1 MKNICG
7 KLSLSAVL
15 ISAFVTAHSAQADE
29 IKIGVVLP
37 LSGALSGY
45 GQPSQKGL
53 DLIQGIAPKLKNG
66 DTIKLIVIDDKSDKV
81 EAANAMQ
88 RLVSSDKVD
97 AVIGEV
103 TSTNT
108 LAMTKIADDS
118 KTPIVSSTA
127 TNDRVTR
134 NHEYVSRVCF
144 SDSFQGVVGA
154 NLASRDLKAKTAA
167 IVFDSSN
174 DYSVGLAK
182 AFRTQ
187 FLKNGGTI
195 AIEVQAPTGSKDFKA
210 QLSSI
215 KEKNVDMIYMPIYY
229 TEGALIAVQ
238 AQQLGLNKPVVGG
251 DGLAADPVFFQVGKD
266 AVNGYMT
273 TDYYSP
279 NAKEQTPGGEKFI
292 KAWEAKYQQP
302 THTWVAMAADAYN
315 VIVNAMNQCSDPH
328 DRVCVNQK
336 IHATSNFSGVTGVLT
351 LKNGDAIRSAVINE
365 VKDGKLTFKT
375 VVNP

>member
-1 MKNICG
+1 MKSFSG
-7 KLSLSAVL
+7 KASLMATLVAALVGAS
-15 ISAFVTAHSAQADE
+15 SAQAAE

-53 DLIQGIAPKLKNG
+53 DIIQAITPTLKNG

-103 TSTNT
+103 TSSNT

-118 KTPIVSSTA
+118 KTPLVSSTA

-134 NHEYVSRVCF
+134 NHPYVSRVCF

-195 AIEVQAPTGSKDFKA
+195 PIEVQAPGGSKDFKA
-210 QLSSI
+210 QLASV
-215 KEKNVDMIYMPIYY
+215 KAKNVDMIYMPDR
-229 TEGALIAVQ
+229 
-238 AQQLGLNKPVVGG
+238 KSVV
-251 DGLAADPVFFQVGKD
+251 
-266 AVNGYMT
+266 
-273 TDYYSP
+273 
-279 NAKEQTPGGEKFI
+279 
-292 KAWEAKYQQP
+292 
-302 THTWVAMAADAYN
+302 
-315 VIVNAMNQCSDPH
+315 
-328 DRVCVNQK
+328 
-336 IHATSNFSGVTGVLT
+336 
-351 LKNGDAIRSAVINE
+351 
-365 VKDGKLTFKT
+365 
-375 VVNP
+375 

>member
-1 MKNICG
+1 MATLVAALVG
-7 KLSLSAVL
+7 AS
-15 ISAFVTAHSAQADE
+15 SAQAAE

-53 DLIQGIAPKLKNG
+53 DIIQAITPTLKNG

-103 TSTNT
+103 TSSNT

-118 KTPIVSSTA
+118 KTPLVSSTA

-134 NHEYVSRVCF
+134 NHPYVSRVCF

-182 AFRTQ
+182 AFRT
-187 FLKNGGTI
+187 
-195 AIEVQAPTGSKDFKA
+195 
-210 QLSSI
+210 SS
-215 KEKNVDMIYMPIYY
+215 
-229 TEGALIAVQ
+229 
-238 AQQLGLNKPVVGG
+238 
-251 DGLAADPVFFQVGKD
+251 
-266 AVNGYMT
+266 
-273 TDYYSP
+273 
-279 NAKEQTPGGEKFI
+279 
-292 KAWEAKYQQP
+292 
-302 THTWVAMAADAYN
+302 
-315 VIVNAMNQCSDPH
+315 
-328 DRVCVNQK
+328 
-336 IHATSNFSGVTGVLT
+336 
-351 LKNGDAIRSAVINE
+351 
-365 VKDGKLTFKT
+365 
-375 VVNP
+375 

>member
-1 MKNICG
+1 MNKFSG
-7 KLSLSAVL
+7 KASLMATLVAAWVGAS
-15 ISAFVTAHSAQADE
+15 SAQAAE

-53 DLIQGIAPKLKNG
+53 DIIQSITPTLKNG
-66 DTIKLIVIDDKSDKV
+66 DTVKLIVIDDKSDKV

-103 TSTNT
+103 TSSNT

-118 KTPIVSSTA
+118 KTPLVSSTA

-134 NHEYVSRVCF
+134 NHPYVSRVCF

-195 AIEVQAPTGSKDFKA
+195 PIEVQAPGGSKDFKA
-210 QLSSI
+210 QLASV
-215 KEKNVDMIYMPIYY
+215 KAKNVDMIYMPIYY

-238 AQQLGLNKPVVGG
+238 AKQLGLSKPVVGG
-251 DGLAADPVFFQVGKD
+251 DGLAADQVFFDVGKD
-266 AVNGYMT
+266 AVNG
-273 TDYYSP
+273 
-279 NAKEQTPGGEKFI
+279 
-292 KAWEAKYQQP
+292 
-302 THTWVAMAADAYN
+302 
-315 VIVNAMNQCSDPH
+315 
-328 DRVCVNQK
+328 
-336 IHATSNFSGVTGVLT
+336 
-351 LKNGDAIRSAVINE
+351 
-365 VKDGKLTFKT
+365 
-375 VVNP
+375 